1 MVLINCHF
9 YIINVDPYMINYSK
23 YRLVKSNVVYKNKI
37 VYDLVKIENEFTL
50 TKLYNYMTIF
60 F

>member
-1 MVLINCHF
+1 M
-9 YIINVDPYMINYSK
+9 
-23 YRLVKSNVVYKNKI
+23 YKNKI

-60 F
+60 L